1 MVERLR
7 NELQEERRAREHL
20 TQELKLVLG
29 NSFQSQ
35 KSFSTFTP
43 TPNGNASQ
51 DTDQKYK
58 ELKKKLLMA
67 NLKILE
73 LQNRKTEK

>member
-1 MVERLR
+1 
-7 NELQEERRAREHL
+7 LQEERRARERL

-29 NSFQSQ
+29 NSFQPQ
-35 KSFSTFTP
+35 KNLSTFTP
-43 TPNGNASQ
+43 PTPDGGATPQ